1 MSCWEFLYRN
11 QSYWEEHTLKIKN
24 RPKLKTFEEFEKD
37 LKNGY
42 YDKVKMCLPL
52 RTFLELLD
60 MFKEHRK
67 ELIDMFNYKMENLV
81 DSSLWTTI

>member
-1 MSCWEFLYRN
+1 MEQN
-11 QSYWEEHTLKIKN
+11 QVYKLLTSPIDQLMLLGVLSSY
-24 RPKLKTFEEFEKD
+24 KTFEEFEKD